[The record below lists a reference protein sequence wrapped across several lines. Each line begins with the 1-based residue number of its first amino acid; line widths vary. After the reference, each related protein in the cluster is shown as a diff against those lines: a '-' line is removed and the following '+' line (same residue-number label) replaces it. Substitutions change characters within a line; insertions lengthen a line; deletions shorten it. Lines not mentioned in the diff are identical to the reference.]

1 MKNKNKSKLE
11 RINLGFGS
19 DEIYENPFSEH
30 SENFRKKLKYF
41 YDLYNQITSVKQ
53 KDSGYNFR
61 VEGDFEDVK
70 GFLDDITENNLIPK
84 RIYPPAS
91 RFDKITDAP
100 LNLLEYLTTGK
111 KDMYFYTTKQ
121 ILEYYKEI
129 LGEKGYSVV
138 KDGLWQPD
146 FDYYS
151 IH

>member
-19 DEIYENPFSEH
+19 DEIYGNPFSEH

-61 VEGDFEDVK
+61 VEGVFDDVK
-70 GFLDDITENNLIPK
+70 SFLDDITENNLIPS

-91 RFDKITDAP
+91 KFDKITDAP
-100 LNLLEYLTTGK
+100 LNLVERLSSGK
-111 KDMYFYTTKQ
+111 EDAYFYTTKPILKYYKG
-121 ILEYYKEI
+121 ILE
-129 LGEKGYSVV
+129 EKGYSVV
-138 KDGLWQPD
+138 KDGVWQPD
-146 FDYYS
+146 FDFYS
-151 IH
+151 VN